1 MRMLFVFYL
10 SHLFFSPFSS
20 FLTSPWLIKDFY
32 ISFYL
37 WYCFTSYNSFKIV
50 VILGFTIFIINL
62 SQSTL
67 KMLFTALHIMLE
79 TSNNILAFLYVPLLC
94 RIVIC
99 KKYHIHCYYTCFN
112 LYIYIY
118 ILDIFLN
125 DKSYLLF
132 LSTHVQCLAFFI
144 PLCRFTFP
152 FAVIYFLPEW
162 LLSTFCEFWSVV
174 MNTFSLLLFFWE
186 CLYVFSICVISILDM
201 YVCFWGFGFFGGGCF
216 YFPSA
221 F

>member
-118 ILDIFLN
+118 IYIRYIFKWQKL
-125 DKSYLLF
+125 SFIFVHTCTMPCF
-132 LSTHVQCLAFFI
+132 L
-144 PLCRFTFP
+144 
-152 FAVIYFLPEW
+152 Y
-162 LLSTFCEFWSVV
+162 
-174 MNTFSLLLFFWE
+174 
-186 CLYVFSICVISILDM
+186 SIV
-201 YVCFWGFGFFGGGCF
+201 
-216 YFPSA
+216 
-221 F
+221 